1 MHLSRLAALP
11 VLALALC
18 SASSF
23 AQTTRLPVVQ
33 HRVQAGDTLEQLAR
47 RYLGDST
54 QWQALQQHNGGIDP
68 YRLPPGQLLEIPLN
82 LLRAATASVDYLQG
96 SASLRRENRRPSS
109 GPSGPSSNFCT
120 RTG

>member
-1 MHLSRLAALP
+1 MHLPRLAALP

-54 QWQALQQHNGGIDP
+54 QWPALQQHNGGIDP

-82 LLRAATASVDYLQG
+82 L
-96 SASLRRENRRPSS
+96 
-109 GPSGPSSNFCT
+109 
-120 RTG
+120 

>member
-33 HRVQAGDTLEQLAR
+33 HQVQAGDTLEQLA
-47 RYLGDST
+47 
-54 QWQALQQHNGGIDP
+54 
-68 YRLPPGQLLEIPLN
+68 
-82 LLRAATASVDYLQG
+82 AATWAIAPNGKPCSSTTAALTPIVCRRG
-96 SASLRRENRRPSS
+96 SSWKFP
-109 GPSGPSSNFCT
+109 
-120 RTG
+120 

>member
-1 MHLSRLAALP
+1 MHLPRLAALP

-23 AQTTRLPVVQ
+23 AQTPRLPVVQ

-54 QWQALQQHNGGIDP
+54 QWQAWQQHNGGIDP
-68 YRLPPGQLLEIPLN
+68 YR
-82 LLRAATASVDYLQG
+82 
-96 SASLRRENRRPSS
+96 
-109 GPSGPSSNFCT
+109 
-120 RTG
+120 

>member
-33 HRVQAGDTLEQLAR
+33 HQVQAGDTREQLAR

-54 QWQALQQHNGGIDP
+54 Q
-68 YRLPPGQLLEIPLN
+68 
-82 LLRAATASVDYLQG
+82 
-96 SASLRRENRRPSS
+96 
-109 GPSGPSSNFCT
+109 
-120 RTG
+120 